1 MGTRTRRLLT
11 VSEGLFSL
19 GTRRSLHLPDPG
31 SPKKIACRYA
41 MNSNM
46 EAVVENRLCSAG
58 CRKSLYGARRT
69 VAGGIFKALSS
80 KAGALLCSVWFDVDV
95 VNKMS

>member
-1 MGTRTRRLLT
+1 M
-11 VSEGLFSL
+11 
-19 GTRRSLHLPDPG
+19 
-31 SPKKIACRYA
+31 A
-41 MNSNM
+41 SNI

-80 KAGALLCSVWFDVDV
+80 KAGALLGGVELDDDV